1 MKLKVYRYSTSPDST
16 LGVMYDM
23 TDTPTFLCYTLED
36 TFHEEKI
43 YGETRIPQGEYIL
56 KLHAM
61 GSFHERY
68 GKRFGDM
75 HKGMIHVTDVPGFKW
90 ILIHCGNTDEHTGG
104 CLLLG
109 DSQENNVIKKD
120 GYIGYSTQAYK
131 RIYPPI
137 AEALESG
144 EEVTISYTDLDKK

>member
-68 GKRFGDM
+68 GKRFGAM
-75 HKGMIHVTDVPGFKW
+75 HKGMIHVTDVPGFSY
-90 ILIHCGNTDEHTGG
+90 ILIHCGNTKDDTHG

-109 DSQENNVIKKD
+109 DGTMQNATEEGQVIQSTKAYRRVYKHIVDNLSDEPTTLEYINV
-120 GYIGYSTQAYK
+120 A
-131 RIYPPI
+131 
-137 AEALESG
+137 
-144 EEVTISYTDLDKK
+144 